1 MRLAG
6 PYWNFQCVIDEKPWG
21 KVIPVYVHLVFYFV
35 ESLAKN
41 RSRRQKVDKKGKFA
55 AFEKLKKAKASGEKN
70 KYEVYI
76 YIYLF
81 RFYQCSVHMS
91 VSMLG

>member
-1 MRLAG
+1 MYVNYLKKRE
-6 PYWNFQCVIDEKPWG
+6 YMYINF
-21 KVIPVYVHLVFYFV
+21 VFYIV

-70 KYEVYI
+70 KYEVI
-76 YIYLF
+76 YIYSDF
-81 RFYQCSVHMS
+81 TST
-91 VSMLG
+91 